1 MKCLNYNKSEWK
13 EYGILALRVILGVVF
28 LIHGVQKFG
37 ALQGTADFFTSV
49 GIPMA
54 GVMALLVALV
64 ETLGGAA
71 LILGVVTCGASVLL
85 GIVMIVAIF
94 TVHIGKGFGPGGV
107 EYPLVLLAALFAMYT
122 AGPGAYAL
130 GGRCCK
136 DGCADGSC
144 GGVK

>member
-1 MKCLNYNKSEWK
+1 MKCLNYNKPEWK
-13 EYGILALRVILGVVF
+13 EYGILALRVILGIAF

-54 GVMALLVALV
+54 GILAPLVAAV

-71 LILGVVTCGASVLL
+71 LILGVFTCGASILL
-85 GIVMIVAIF
+85 GIVMLVAIF
-94 TVHIGKGFGPGGV
+94 TVHISNGFGQGGV
-107 EYPLVLLAALFAMYT
+107 EYPLVLLAALFTVYT

-130 GGRCCK
+130 ASRCCK
-136 DGCADGSC
+136 DNCADGSC